1 MPGNISGEVA
11 ITGGQGMF
19 TKLLELNR
27 IIEGKTPRTKL
38 ERLNQGLPEAYRHGI
53 AICLDRVSGSC
64 AGLRQGRGCDGVLA
78 C

>member
-38 ERLNQGLPEAYRHGI
+38 ERLNQE
-53 AICLDRVSGSC
+53 
-64 AGLRQGRGCDGVLA
+64 GCIEHNN
-78 C
+78 